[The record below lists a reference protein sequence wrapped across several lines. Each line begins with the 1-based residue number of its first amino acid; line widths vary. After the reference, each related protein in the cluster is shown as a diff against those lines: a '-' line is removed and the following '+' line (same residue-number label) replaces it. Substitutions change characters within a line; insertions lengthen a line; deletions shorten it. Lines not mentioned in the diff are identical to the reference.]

1 MADSPKQK
9 DIDRMYTDTP
19 EYGQSLEEY
28 IRWKLTTSS
37 NYRERMQD
45 PERRARAIHELVSKW
60 RKAQIDHT
68 EYKEKSPHLYYQAIV
83 KHSID
88 WFEDPIK
95 RTMRDMFIPGKRF
108 KQERISEVP
117 SKPKGKRK
125 QTKQERRSRSTKK
138 FLKKQ
143 KRKGKD

>member
-1 MADSPKQK
+1 MVKSPTEK
-9 DIDRMYTDTP
+9 DIDRMYNDTP

-28 IRWKLTTSS
+28 IHWELTTSS

-45 PERRARAIHELVSKW
+45 PERRERAIHELVSKW

-68 EYKEKSPHLYYQAIV
+68 EYKDKSPHLYYQAIV
-83 KHSID
+83 KHSVD

-95 RTMRDMFIPGKRF
+95 RTMREMDIPVKRF
-108 KQERISEVP
+108 KQERIPEAP
-117 SKPKGKRK
+117 SKPKGKR
-125 QTKQERRSRSTKK
+125 TKQERRSRSTKK

-143 KRKGKD
+143 KRKAKD